1 MGARQSDASRGKT
14 KRAGRKQDPGSG
26 GWTLLGLVPQARRL
40 LGDNRL
46 AVDFLASQFR
56 SLRELFERQVESTV
70 KRLER
75 RIDSMLSELESRTAR
90 RLEPLLAR
98 AEVARKQDLWPVDH
112 RLGRLEE
119 RIRGLIEEQ
128 NRLAIS
134 TGRIEREWQGLR
146 VDLNERLADSSE
158 RVAELER
165 LRGALEE
172 VRESAEKL
180 AKEGLGRA
188 VEAAKVNDRLVRVEM
203 RLADI
208 ARQCDALASAQ
219 RELDEKLVA
228 LGQRLH
234 EETGKA
240 GGAAEEVAM
249 LRAEVEDVIH
259 RVSGLSDLQQ
269 ANRYELDRLS
279 SLLRNREN
287 SLDARLSE
295 VIERQRR
302 AAAELGE
309 LAGKI
314 FDLEKKGAASGQDSA

>member
-1 MGARQSDASRGKT
+1 MGARQSNSSKGKT
-14 KRAGRKQDPGSG
+14 KRGSRKAESRSG

-40 LGDNRL
+40 LGDNRV

-56 SLRELFERQVESTV
+56 SLRELLEGQVESTM

-75 RIDSMLSELESRTAR
+75 RIDSMLGELESRTAR
-90 RLEPLLAR
+90 RIEPLLSR

-112 RLGRLEE
+112 RLGRLEQ
-119 RIRGLIEEQ
+119 RIRGLLEEQ
-128 NRLAIS
+128 NRLTIS
-134 TGRIEREWQGLR
+134 IGRIEREWQGLR
-146 VDLNERLADSSE
+146 VDLNERLAESSE
-158 RVAELER
+158 RATELEG
-165 LRGALEE
+165 LREAVEE
-172 VRESAEKL
+172 TRQSAEKL
-180 AKEGLGRA
+180 AKEGLARA
-188 VEAAKVNDRLVRVEM
+188 VEAAKVNDRVVRLEM

-208 ARQCDALASAQ
+208 ARECDALASAQ
-219 RELDEKLVA
+219 RELNQKLGALGEKL
-228 LGQRLH
+228 H
-234 EETGKA
+234 EGMGKA

-295 VIERQRR
+295 VVERQRR

-309 LAGKI
+309 LAGKL
-314 FDLEKKGAASGQDSA
+314 FDLEKKGAASS